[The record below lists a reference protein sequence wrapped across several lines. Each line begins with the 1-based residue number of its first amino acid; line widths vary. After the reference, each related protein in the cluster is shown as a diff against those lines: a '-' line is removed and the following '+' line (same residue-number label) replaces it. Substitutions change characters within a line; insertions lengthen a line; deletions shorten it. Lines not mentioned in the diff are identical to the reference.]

1 MTSAPWQRLSARQQG
16 LAVEKALY
24 EGVPEHLDQPMR
36 VWVYKALAGG
46 GTALVAVKLRM
57 TIDYARA
64 EGDGARFLAFSPRGD
79 ELLDVVDAIL
89 GGSGPW
95 PNPNPWGG
103 STPYQI
109 HRAKAQLLRDLT
121 LMLDEG
127 ASAYRIND
135 DQTGLI
141 RWVDATATG
150 AAADAELAA
159 GALPTAGS
167 AAPQLATAWDAAYRL
182 HPDPPAAYKDAIR
195 AVESAAHAIVEPNN
209 RSATLGTMLGQLRAQ
224 PQRYAV
230 AIPGPDGTGSIEP
243 LIAMMELL
251 WRGQTSR
258 HGAQT
263 ATRAETLEE
272 ARMAVHLAVTLV
284 QWFTTGAVRRMPSPK
299 PRCTTTRQA
308 TTSRHDG
315 TGLPAAS

>member
-1 MTSAPWQRLSARQQG
+1 MQA
-16 LAVEKALY
+16 
-24 EGVPEHLDQPMR
+24 
-36 VWVYKALAGG
+36 WVYKALAGG

-57 TIDYARA
+57 TIDYEQA
-64 EGDGARFLAFSPRGD
+64 EGDGARFLAFSPHGD

-89 GGSGPW
+89 SGGGPW
-95 PNPNPWGG
+95 PRPNPWGG
-103 STPYQI
+103 TTPGEI
-109 HRAKAQLLRDLT
+109 RRAKAQLLRDLG

-135 DQTGLI
+135 NQTGLI
-141 RWVDATATG
+141 RRVAATATA
-150 AAADAELAA
+150 AAADAERTA

-167 AAPQLATAWDAAYRL
+167 AASQLATAWEAAYRL
-182 HPDPPAAYKDAIR
+182 HPDPPVAYKDAIR

-230 AIPGPDGTGSIEP
+230 AIPGPDGSGSVEP
-243 LIAMMELL
+243 LVAMMKLL
-251 WRGQTSR
+251 WQGQTSR

-263 ATRAETLEE
+263 AIRAETLEE

-284 QWFTTGAVRRMPSPK
+284 QWFTTGAVRRVP
-299 PRCTTTRQA
+299 
-308 TTSRHDG
+308 
-315 TGLPAAS
+315 